1 MQETACNVGDPGSV
15 TGLGSSP
22 GERNSNAF
30 QYSCLGNQMH
40 RGASWATIH
49 GVAKS
54 WTPYLNNSDFYGSD
68 IVLNVLQ
75 TLSHLILTAT
85 LQGYSGPRILSLCVP
100 VQSHLIVL

>member
-1 MQETACNVGDPGSV
+1 
-15 TGLGSSP
+15 
-22 GERNSNAF
+22 
-30 QYSCLGNQMH
+30 MH
-40 RGASWATIH
+40 REAWWATIH

-85 LQGYSGPRILSLCVP
+85 LKGYSGPRVLSLCVP
-100 VQSHLIVL
+100 VQSHLTVL